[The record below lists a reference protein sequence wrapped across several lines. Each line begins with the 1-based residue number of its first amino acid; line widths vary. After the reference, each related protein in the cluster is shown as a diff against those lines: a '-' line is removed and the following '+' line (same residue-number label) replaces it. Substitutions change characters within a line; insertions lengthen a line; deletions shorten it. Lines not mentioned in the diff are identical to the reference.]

1 MISRDLPQEENTTD
15 SDENEVKIEG
25 DNLDSMLL
33 GMLDTI
39 GKRNETKPDKMI
51 FM

>member
-1 MISRDLPQEENTTD
+1 MDAIELDDFSGLPQEENTTD

-33 GMLDTI
+33 GND
-39 GKRNETKPDKMI
+39 
-51 FM
+51 

>member
-1 MISRDLPQEENTTD
+1 MISSGLPQEENTTD

-39 GKRNETKPDKMI
+39 GKMRQNPTQMI